1 MKVKDKK
8 IIDTA
13 FGKQVDAAYFRDY
26 NVLAKQSKLA
36 KQETNDCAVLSL
48 MSALD
53 IPYEVAHDIARTKL
67 NRKDRQG
74 TYLTVFARNII
85 GKRIN
90 GYHIKFI
97 GAHPDCKRLQT
108 SIAGSVNKKVLKN
121 VHYKKSDVGYT
132 LKSFIEHNPV
142 GRFMLIVQGHAVAV
156 IDGVLYGNRND
167 RTHGVQRR
175 VWAAFEMKK

>member
-8 IIDTA
+8 IIDTV
-13 FGKQVDAAYFRDY
+13 FGKQVDKAFFCNYDD
-26 NVLAKQSKLA
+26 LAKQSNLA
-36 KQETNDCAVLSL
+36 KQETNDCVVLSL
-48 MSALD
+48 MSVLD
-53 IPYEVAHDIARTKL
+53 IPYEAAHDIARTKL

-74 TYLTVFARNII
+74 TYLTIFAKNII
-85 GKRIN
+85 GEKFN
-90 GYHIKFI
+90 GYRIKFI
-97 GAHPDCKRLQT
+97 GAHPEKSHWQT

-156 IDGVLYGNRND
+156 IDGVLYGNGND
-167 RTHGVQRR
+167 RTRGVQRR